1 MALAQIRAA
10 GRSAGKNM
18 WMIGNGPALTQQG
31 YTFLCIGEP
40 SAVLA
45 QQLGQLVKECGS

>member
-1 MALAQIRAA
+1 
-10 GRSAGKNM
+10 M
-18 WMIGNGPALTQQG
+18 WMIGNGPALVQQG

-45 QQLGQLVKECGS
+45 QQLGQIVKECES